1 LANFAGGVLVL
12 IFKPYGIGDLIESQ
26 GQLGVVKSIQIFNT
40 ILLSPENKTIIL
52 PNGAVMNSHITNY
65 TTEGKLRVDMNIG
78 VSYSADLKKAKDII
92 LGVINE
98 DSRVLK
104 DPAPLVAVSELGD
117 SAVNIIV
124 RPWTLTADYWSTRF
138 DLIEKCKVALDQNGI
153 SIPFPQRDIHLFNH
167 NS

>member
-1 LANFAGGVLVL
+1 
-12 IFKPYGIGDLIESQ
+12 
-26 GQLGVVKSIQIFNT
+26 
-40 ILLSPENKTIIL
+40 
-52 PNGAVMNSHITNY
+52 MNSHITNY

-138 DLIEKCKVALDQNGI
+138 DLIENAK
-153 SIPFPQRDIHLFNH
+153 
-167 NS
+167 